1 MQKKSLVFALLTALC
16 GFAQAQESGFYIGGG
31 AGQASFDDSIAEQ
44 IQDAYTPQP
53 RGVNF
58 AFRSAVMTDDSD
70 TSFKGFIGYKFM
82 PWLGAELAW
91 HDLGKVGF
99 DYSLTARSST
109 GQVILSEIANL
120 SSEVSVQGP
129 SLSVVGDYAFNEQ
142 FSGKLRLGLLDAEI
156 DYRESGSN
164 DFRNSDNHSARLIG
178 LSGQYQLT
186 PQWGVRGDWDHIIG
200 VGKRFD
206 LGSDSNGEF
215 ESVDVL
221 SLNLVYNFN
230 L

>member
-1 MQKKSLVFALLTALC
+1 MHKKSLIFALLTAVC
-16 GFAQAQESGFYIGGG
+16 SFAHAQESGFYIGGG

-53 RGVNF
+53 PGVNF
-58 AFRSAVMTDDSD
+58 AFRSAAMTDDSD

-82 PWLGAELAW
+82 PWLGVELAW
-91 HDLGKVGF
+91 HDLGKVSF
-99 DYSLTARSST
+99 DYSLTSRSAT
-109 GQVILSEIANL
+109 GQVIFSETVSL

-129 SLSVVGDYAFNEQ
+129 SLSVVGDYSFNEQ

-156 DYRESGSN
+156 DYRESRN
-164 DFRNSDNHSARLIG
+164 FRNSDNHSARLVG
-178 LSGQYQLT
+178 LSGQYQFT

-221 SLNLVYNFN
+221 SLNLVYSFN